1 MNRRAPLLAVG
12 LVGAAALVRRREAG
26 TVGALGLAAVVAG
39 SFAAQGAS
47 ARTLYTVDGPITVP
61 DAVVA
66 QSRTPLSSPTQSPA
80 QIFLERSGATGGGG
94 QHS

>member
-1 MNRRAPLLAVG
+1 MSAFKLTKTLR
-12 LVGAAALVRRREAG
+12 
-26 TVGALGLAAVVAG
+26 ALGLAAAVVG

-61 DAVVA
+61 DAPVKV
-66 QSRTPLSSPTQSPA
+66 QSRTPLSSPTQTPA

>member
-1 MNRRAPLLAVG
+1 MSAYSLSKTLR
-12 LVGAAALVRRREAG
+12 
-26 TVGALGLAAVVAG
+26 ALGLAAAMVG

-61 DAVVA
+61 DTVVA
-66 QSRTPLSSPTQSPA
+66 GSRTPLSSPTQTPA
-80 QIFLERSGATGGGG
+80 QLFLERSGATGGGG